1 MKGKT
6 AFFFS
11 ILLFCMAA
19 SFIGYGNDEAAA
31 ATCTG
36 GALPAGSGENVV
48 VSGTCTVGA
57 GIYRYGNVNIIAG
70 GTLKFIES
78 PNAGT
83 HFWAKSILVEYN
95 GSLIAGTPAA
105 PIGTQNGTLTI
116 HLYGADTDKAGI
128 QCQSPVVS
136 GAPCG
141 IPPAVWN
148 PNPPPT
154 STTCTKTVFPSG
166 VNDCFYPYMPPDN
179 IAGETGLFG
188 RKVLAVSYG
197 GTLQLFGRKGATY
210 TNGVQNWDSGKSWVR
225 LRNQNSR
232 PGENIFYLDRA
243 VDWKQ
248 GDRVV
253 VTTTDYLPGH
263 SEEFEII
270 TVDPN
275 QPKITAGR
283 IDPLTNQ
290 LPPACAGASPP
301 AACNAQYAHNG
312 DLYLLDNLPDRLKI
326 NATITN
332 GGMDNGT
339 AAAETRAAVALLT
352 RSIRIV
358 SGGNTIPATQAGMT
372 CRYNCFPVSDGFYGG
387 HTLVLEGF
395 KDYRVQGVEFYQL
408 GQGGRKARYPVHFHL
423 ARKTPAAT
431 FVKDCSVHDSMTRW
445 YTLHGTQGVTLARNV
460 GYLSIGHGY
469 YLEDG
474 TETDNKFYSNIGIFA
489 RAAISNGQNP
499 RKVPGILAGGSKV
512 SADPPYNSDF

>member
-1 MKGKT
+1 MKSKT
-6 AFFFS
+6 VVFFS
-11 ILLFCMAA
+11 TLLFCMAA
-19 SFIGYGNDEAAA
+19 TFIGHGNNEAAA
-31 ATCTG
+31 AQCTG
-36 GALPAGSGENVV
+36 GALPAGSGGDVV

-78 PNAGT
+78 PNAET

-116 HLYGADTDKAGI
+116 HLYGADSDKAGI
-128 QCQSPVVS
+128 QCQSPVVG

-141 IPPAVWN
+141 IPSAVWN
-148 PNPPPT
+148 QNPPPT
-154 STTCTKTVFPSG
+154 STTCTKIVLPSG
-166 VNDCFYPYMPPDN
+166 VSDCFYPYMPPDN
-179 IAGETGLFG
+179 IAGETGMFG

-225 LRNQNSR
+225 LRNHDSR
-232 PGENIFYLDRA
+232 PGENIFNLDRA
-243 VDWKQ
+243 VDWKP

-270 TVDPN
+270 NVDPA
-275 QPKITAGR
+275 QPKITVGK

-301 AACNAQYAHNG
+301 AKCKTQYAHNG

-326 NATITN
+326 NAAITN
-332 GGMDNGT
+332 GGMDNGA

-358 SGGNTIPATQAGMT
+358 SGGNTIPATQAEMT
-372 CRYNCFPVSDGFYGG
+372 CRYNCFPVSNGFYGG
-387 HTLVLEGF
+387 QTIVLEGF
-395 KDYRVQGVEFYQL
+395 KDYQVQGVEFYQL
-408 GQGGRKARYPVHFHL
+408 GQGEGRHAIRS
-423 ARKTPAAT
+423 TST
-431 FVKDCSVHDSMTRW
+431 W
-445 YTLHGTQGVTLARNV
+445 
-460 GYLSIGHGY
+460 
-469 YLEDG
+469 
-474 TETDNKFYSNIGIFA
+474 
-489 RAAISNGQNP
+489 RAK
-499 RKVPGILAGGSKV
+499 RRL
-512 SADPPYNSDF
+512 PPL